1 MEVKNKIII
10 KYYSGK
16 SQNDGVFYGN
26 CTISVINRE
35 LNRTVKRINDSE
47 LLTALVIF
55 PNTNQYF
62 TLGNP
67 KHKIEFD
74 CGYMSVEEY
83 KTFVLDR
90 YFSKKVVN
98 YNE

>member
-1 MEVKNKIII
+1 MEVKHKIII

-35 LNRTVKRINDSE
+35 LNKTVNRINDSE

-55 PNTNQYF
+55 PSTNQYF

-67 KHKIEFD
+67 KYKIMFD
-74 CGYMSVEEY
+74 CGYMSDEEY

-90 YFSKKVVN
+90 YFHSQICSN
-98 YNE
+98 